1 MAFLTN
7 HFCRFPLLHCGGA
20 PPPSFWNMSMYFC
33 FTSEFSQLLFYLFLF
48 GCLPLSILGFY
59 IFFSQDCFSYLNW
72 LVEEFKFS
80 SECYMPVFFSC
91 VDFFVV
97 AKGGI
102 PDRLVGLLCLI
113 SLWFLLDPWFLFCI
127 FSLLLCS
134 QGYVLLSDLLSE
146 TVLLQ
151 DWPPFLFGV

>member
-1 MAFLTN
+1 MALLTN

-20 PPPSFWNMSMYFC
+20 PPPSFLEHVC
-33 FTSEFSQLLFYLFLF
+33 ILLFHFWVQSTLVLFVPFWLFASFYSRFLYLFLR
-48 GCLPLSILGFY
+48 IV
-59 IFFSQDCFSYLNW
+59 FSYLNW

-80 SECYMPVFFSC
+80 SECYIPVFFSC
-91 VDFFVV
+91 VDFFVE
-97 AKGGI
+97 KGGI
-102 PDRLVGLLCLI
+102 PDKLEGLLCLI
-113 SLWFLLDPWFLFCI
+113 SLRILSDPWFLFCI

-151 DWPPFLFGV
+151 GWPLFLFGV